1 MQAIEYPEAWN
12 MSFQDKEALE
22 KATQGLPL
30 QQLQHLLHMFTKHD
44 TNGGGEIDVSYSG

>member
-1 MQAIEYPEAWN
+1 MQAMQYPESWN
-12 MSFQDKEALE
+12 MSDEDKEALE
-22 KATQGLPL
+22 EATQGLPL